1 MSPAESNRLTIR
13 QRRRARKLAYVNGGL
28 WGAGNGMVTTTLVV
42 YLSWELEAKGLAV
55 SLILAAPQLA
65 GVLRLFAPALI
76 DGLGSRKRFCL
87 RGYVASGLVLL
98 GLPVIATPGRLANI
112 NQSLAALVTL
122 WCVYHLLEYLAT
134 IALWSWPGLLRVAGD
149 AGLDEAAIVRQVAF
163 NALVFWEVFFVFGWL
178 QLRFERAFGILP
190 AIPLA
195 SLGFA
200 AYHFGTFPTEGLIEL
215 FQVGLVFAIAFR
227 ITRSVLALIPI
238 AWSVVSSIGTIPA
251 GFLATWEAVYL
262 YIVVVG
268 IQVAGLALLI
278 RSSRERQPGNGSP

>member
-1 MSPAESNRLTIR
+1 LGTRSRLRSLKWFCWDPGVDTM
-13 QRRRARKLAYVNGGL
+13 LALASVAAMNVIFYVNAKYAETHPLVFLLLFVLVGNLGL
-28 WGAGNGMVTTTLVV
+28 NTLGPAWYVLRIRHERAAELGLTAV
-42 YLSWELEAKGLAV
+42 RWPLSIAV
-55 SLILAAPQLA
+55 SLA
-65 GVLRLFAPALI
+65 
-76 DGLGSRKRFCL
+76 
-87 RGYVASGLVLL
+87 
-98 GLPVIATPGRLANI
+98 
-112 NQSLAALVTL
+112 
-122 WCVYHLLEYLAT
+122 

-251 GFLATWEAVYL
+251 GFLATWEAVCL
-262 YIVVVG
+262 YVVLVG

-278 RSSRERQPGNGSP
+278 RSSGGRQPGNGSP

>member
-1 MSPAESNRLTIR
+1 MDIRSRLRSLTWFCWNPGVDTM
-13 QRRRARKLAYVNGGL
+13 LALASVAAMNVIFYVNAKYAETHPLVFLLLFVLVGNLGL
-28 WGAGNGMVTTTLVV
+28 NTLGPAWYVLRIRRERAAELGLTAV
-42 YLSWELEAKGLAV
+42 RWPLSIAV
-55 SLILAAPQLA
+55 SLA
-65 GVLRLFAPALI
+65 
-76 DGLGSRKRFCL
+76 
-87 RGYVASGLVLL
+87 
-98 GLPVIATPGRLANI
+98 
-112 NQSLAALVTL
+112 
-122 WCVYHLLEYLAT
+122 
-134 IALWSWPGLLRVAGD
+134 IALWSWPGLLRVASD

-251 GFLATWEAVYL
+251 GFLATWEAVCL
-262 YIVVVG
+262 YVVLVG

-278 RSSRERQPGNGSP
+278 RSSGGRQPGNGSP